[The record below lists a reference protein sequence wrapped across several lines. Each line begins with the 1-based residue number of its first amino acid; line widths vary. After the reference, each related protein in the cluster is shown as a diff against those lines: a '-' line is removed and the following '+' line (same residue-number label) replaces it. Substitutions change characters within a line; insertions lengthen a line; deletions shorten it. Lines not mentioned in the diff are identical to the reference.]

1 MMIRKRRMIDTDTQ
15 LSRRAEPVGVVSEG
29 VDLMIPWIF
38 SLRSSMGHSVI
49 FLEVVEVKQGTG
61 GSVVAIC
68 ATILKLLWRKV
79 PGGFPK
85 RSNLKSSS
93 VVNPAEDRGRRGQGE
108 LRPAPLVRDLELWSR
123 EWRGLVESSGSKW
136 CARTAMGQA
145 R

>member
-1 MMIRKRRMIDTDTQ
+1 MTGTLAEGKIDLGSR
-15 LSRRAEPVGVVSEG
+15 LSIHIVGIGGAGMRAIALV
-29 VDLMIPWIF
+29 L
-38 SLRSSMGHSVI
+38 SSMGHSVI

-93 VVNPAEDRGRRGQGE
+93 VVNPAEDRGPRGQGE
-108 LRPAPLVRDLELWSR
+108 LRPAPLVRGLELWSR

-136 CARTAMGQA
+136 FARTAMGQA